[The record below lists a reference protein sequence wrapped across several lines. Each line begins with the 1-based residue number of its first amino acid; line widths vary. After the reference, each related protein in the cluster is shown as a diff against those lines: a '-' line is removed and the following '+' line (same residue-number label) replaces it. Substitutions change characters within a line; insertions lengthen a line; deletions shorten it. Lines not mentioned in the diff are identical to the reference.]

1 MSLCLLCSQAEGALE
16 ELQYMLQRLQDS
28 RDEITKTETEKNL
41 VKRELDLVRHG
52 VQENTAMNEIE
63 HQNLTTTRNR

>member
-1 MSLCLLCSQAEGALE
+1 
-16 ELQYMLQRLQDS
+16 MLQRLQDS